1 MLRTVKVGP
10 EDAIERH
17 IEFHEVEAFEHAG
30 EDVGKLEAKWRDHT
44 CRPEAS

>member
-30 EDVGKLEAKWRDHT
+30 GEATRAVGLVEDVG
-44 CRPEAS
+44 